1 MGLDQ
6 PLPVQ
11 YLSFVANAVR
21 GDFGRSFITHHPIAD
36 DVVRT
41 LPATFELA
49 IASLGL
55 GVVFG
60 APAGILAGIHP
71 RSALDRA
78 ITFVA
83 ALGLSVPVY
92 WIGLML
98 IFIFAV
104 SLHVLPTSGRGT
116 LAQLVLPSIS
126 LSIYVAA
133 AIARITR
140 ASMLEVLP
148 MTYVRTATA
157 KGLARRV
164 VVLRHM
170 LRNAAMPIVT
180 VVGLQFGFVFG
191 SAVLAET
198 VFAWPGIGS
207 LMMTAV
213 LNRDYPLIR
222 GCILVLA
229 AVFSS
234 ANLIVDM
241 LYLYFDPRL
250 RRV

>member
-1 MGLDQ
+1 MAAWLIQRLAATAGVLLVVSVLGFLLIHPAPADPVLLMLGTDATPDTILELRRQMGLDQ

-41 LPATFELA
+41 LPAPFELA

-116 LAQLVLPSIS
+116 LAQLLLPSIS
-126 LSIYVAA
+126 LSIYVD
-133 AIARITR
+133 R
-140 ASMLEVLP
+140 
-148 MTYVRTATA
+148 
-157 KGLARRV
+157 
-164 VVLRHM
+164 
-170 LRNAAMPIVT
+170 
-180 VVGLQFGFVFG
+180 
-191 SAVLAET
+191 
-198 VFAWPGIGS
+198 
-207 LMMTAV
+207 
-213 LNRDYPLIR
+213 
-222 GCILVLA
+222 
-229 AVFSS
+229 
-234 ANLIVDM
+234 
-241 LYLYFDPRL
+241 
-250 RRV
+250 